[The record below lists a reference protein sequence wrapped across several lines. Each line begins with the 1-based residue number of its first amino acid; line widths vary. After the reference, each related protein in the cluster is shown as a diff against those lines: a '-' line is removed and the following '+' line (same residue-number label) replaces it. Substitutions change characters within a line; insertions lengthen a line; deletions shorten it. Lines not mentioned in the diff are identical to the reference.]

1 MSGSWRR
8 PMYDDADFKRRN
20 LKRNCLS
27 YDEHPSSIETDFE
40 ILSRSEEPK
49 NKPDTKTILKHL
61 ALFVLTFISVSVVSS
76 IFVGLG
82 NGISTI
88 GPLVLP
94 GTEDLLR
101 GALFASLLLSFL
113 TFHEFGHYFAAVYHN
128 IKVSLPYYIP
138 LPVGIGT
145 LGAVIRIKE
154 KIHQTK
160 KLFDI
165 GIAGPIAGF
174 IVSLI
179 VLIVGFSTLPEPS
192 HVQNFGGHEE
202 LKAYVAQTG
211 EYPTEILS
219 QDEGTVLIFGNT
231 ILYGFLASLF
241 DNVPPLWEMYHY
253 PWLLAG
259 WFGLFFTAL
268 NLMPVGQLDGG
279 HILYSLIGYKNHK
292 IAARIFYS
300 FITILAG
307 IELVPFF
314 HDLLGKYDTSFG
326 ALSWLIWGIMLFSV
340 MQIAFQKESKW
351 VSTMFTTSLICS
363 ALYLYVIQGT
373 QEGSPSLIW
382 GVWTLFITFV
392 VKVEHPPVTFYTP
405 LSKGRKV
412 IGWLS
417 MLIFILCISLNPIF
431 TQ

>member
-1 MSGSWRR
+1 MNNNEEQS
-8 PMYDDADFKRRN
+8 PIEAEYEV
-20 LKRNCLS
+20 LS
-27 YDEHPSSIETDFE
+27 SNQES
-40 ILSRSEEPK
+40 K
-49 NKPDTKTILKHL
+49 NKSDARTILKHSI
-61 ALFVLTFISVSVVSS
+61 LFLLTFISVSVVSS
-76 IFVGLG
+76 VFVGFGTGAL
-82 NGISTI
+82 SV

-94 GTEDLLR
+94 GTEDLMR

-113 TFHEFGHYFAAVYHN
+113 TFHEFGHYFAAVYHK
-128 IKVSLPYYIP
+128 ITVSLPYYIP
-138 LPVGIGT
+138 LPLGIGT

-160 KLFDI
+160 KLFDV
-165 GIAGPIAGF
+165 GVAGPIAGF

-179 VLIVGFSTLPEPS
+179 ILMVGFSTLPEPS
-192 HVQNFGGHEE
+192 YVQNFAGHEE

-211 EYPTEILS
+211 EYPTEVFS
-219 QDEGTVLIFGNT
+219 EEQGAVLIFGNT
-231 ILYGFLASLF
+231 ILYGSLASLF

-253 PWLLAG
+253 PFLLAG

-300 FITILAG
+300 FITVLAG
-307 IELVPFF
+307 IELVPYF

-326 ALSWLIWGIMLFSV
+326 ALSWLIWAIMLFSV

-363 ALYLYVIQGT
+363 ALYIYVIQGP

-405 LSKGRKV
+405 LSTRRKV

-417 MLIFILCISLNPIF
+417 MLIFIFCISLNPIF
-431 TQ
+431 TL

>member
-1 MSGSWRR
+1 
-8 PMYDDADFKRRN
+8 
-20 LKRNCLS
+20 LS
-27 YDEHPSSIETDFE
+27 NSENQERVEVDFE
-40 ILSRSEEPK
+40 IISRHQDSK
-49 NKPDTKTILKHL
+49 NKPDAKTIIKHL
-61 ALFVLTFISVSVVSS
+61 VLFILTFISVSVVSS
-76 IFVGLG
+76 IFVGFG
-82 NGISTI
+82 NGTTLI
-88 GPLVLP
+88 GPLMLP
-94 GTEDLLR
+94 GPNDLMR
-101 GALFASLLLSFL
+101 GVLFASLLLSFL
-113 TFHEFGHYFAAVYHN
+113 TFHEFGHYFAAIYH
-128 IKVSLPYYIP
+128 KVHVSLPYYIP
-138 LPVGIGT
+138 LPLGIGT

-179 VLIVGFSTLPEPS
+179 ILIIGFSTLPDPS
-192 HVQNFGGHEE
+192 YVQNFSGHEE

-211 EYPTEILS
+211 EYPTEILTEKNGS
-219 QDEGTVLIFGNT
+219 TIIFGNT
-231 ILYGFLASLF
+231 LLYGFLSSMF
-241 DNVPPLWEMYHY
+241 ENVPPLWEMYHY
-253 PWLLAG
+253 PFLLAG

-279 HILYSLIGYKNHK
+279 HVLYSLIGYKNHK
-292 IAARIFYS
+292 IAARLFYS
-300 FITILAG
+300 FITILGG

-326 ALSWLIWGIMLFSV
+326 ALSWLIWAIMLFSV

-351 VSTMFTTSLICS
+351 ISTMFPVSMIFS
-363 ALYLYVIQGT
+363 ALYIYVIAGP

-405 LSKGRKV
+405 LSKRRKV

-431 TQ
+431 TL

>member
-1 MSGSWRR
+1 MSRKRR
-8 PMYDDADFKRRN
+8 STMHDHAYFKRRN
-20 LKRNCLS
+20 LKRNYLS
-27 YDEHPSSIETDFE
+27 NDDHQTSIETEFE
-40 ILSRSEEPK
+40 IISRSEEPK
-49 NKPDTKTILKHL
+49 NKPDTKTVLKHL
-61 ALFVLTFISVSVVSS
+61 ALFVLTFISVSIVSS
-76 IFVGLG
+76 VLVGFG
-82 NGISTI
+82 SGTSII

-94 GTEDLLR
+94 GQGDLMR
-101 GALFASLLLSFL
+101 GVLFASLLLSFL
-113 TFHEFGHYFAAVYHN
+113 TFHEFGHYYAAVYHK

-138 LPVGIGT
+138 LPLGIGT
-145 LGAVIRIKE
+145 MGAVIRIKE

-160 KLFDI
+160 KLFDV
-165 GIAGPIAGF
+165 GVAGPIAGF
-174 IVSLI
+174 VVSLI
-179 VLIVGFSTLPEPS
+179 ILIVGFATLPEPS
-192 HVQNFGGHEE
+192 HVQNFAGHEE

-211 EYPTEILS
+211 EYPTEVLS
-219 QDEGTVLIFGNT
+219 SEEGAVVIFGNT

-241 DNVPPLWEMYHY
+241 ENVPPLWEMYHY

-292 IAARIFYS
+292 IVARMFYS

-326 ALSWLIWGIMLFSV
+326 ALSWLIWAIMLFSV

-363 ALYLYVIQGT
+363 ALYLYVIQGQ

-412 IGWLS
+412 IGWIS

>member
-1 MSGSWRR
+1 MS
-8 PMYDDADFKRRN
+8 YDDQK
-20 LKRNCLS
+20 S
-27 YDEHPSSIETDFE
+27 PIETDFE
-40 ILSRSEEPK
+40 IISRSEGPK
-49 NKPDTKTILKHL
+49 NKPDVKTILKHL
-61 ALFVLTFISVSVVSS
+61 ALFLLTFLSVSVVSS
-76 IFVGLG
+76 IFVGFG
-82 NGISTI
+82 EGVSSF
-88 GPLVLP
+88 GPLTLP
-94 GTEDLLR
+94 GTEDLIR
-101 GALFASLLLSFL
+101 GALFAFLLLSFL

-128 IKVSLPYYIP
+128 IKVSLPYFIP
-138 LPVGIGT
+138 LPAGIGT

-154 KIHQTK
+154 RIDHTK
-160 KLFDI
+160 KLFDV
-165 GIAGPIAGF
+165 GVAGPIAGF

-179 VLIVGFSTLPEPS
+179 VLIVGFATLPEPS
-192 HVQNFGGHEE
+192 YVENFAGHEE

-211 EYPTEILS
+211 EYPTEVLS
-219 QDEGTVLIFGNT
+219 ESEGMIIIFGDT
-231 ILYGFLASLF
+231 ILYGFLSSLF

-253 PWLLAG
+253 PFLLAG

-279 HILYSLIGYKNHK
+279 HILYSLIGYNNHK
-292 IAARIFYS
+292 IAARLFYS

-326 ALSWLIWGIMLFSV
+326 ALSWLIWAIMLFSV
-340 MQIAFQKESKW
+340 MQLAFNKESKW
-351 VSTMFTTSLICS
+351 VSTMFPASLIIS
-363 ALYLYVIQGT
+363 GLYIYMIAGP

-392 VKVEHPPVTFYTP
+392 VKVEHPPVTFYKP